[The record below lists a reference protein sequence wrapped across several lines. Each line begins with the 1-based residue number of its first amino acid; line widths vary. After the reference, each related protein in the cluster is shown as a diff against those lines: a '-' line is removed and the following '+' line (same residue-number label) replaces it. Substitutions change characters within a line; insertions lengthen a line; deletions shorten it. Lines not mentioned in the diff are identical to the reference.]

1 MKFRKTKRG
10 KRTKKVN
17 RRRRK
22 TYKIKGG
29 TKANLELNK
38 LECKEQNINEDPGC
52 INHCGINRT
61 GSSSIAN
68 EPSNTCVRDLSV
80 EFLTDDLYKVG
91 KDRIIKENSIEL
103 VEPDGEISFS
113 DTISSCT
120 AVTVVFNNNYKIG
133 LHIGLAFYTKEEDE
147 NGLNAFGAGTAPP
160 AIVTLVNMID
170 KIKELYDPTKEIN
183 GENIKSI
190 YIFSNDYDIYSYIN
204 ESKEYLINELRC
216 ITYKCNGIA
225 DNQKIKEI
233 LTKNLNVPNDFLLV
247 VHNGID
253 VSTGNRG
260 DYLLITRDG
269 NVKAKYSSEKDP
281 EIIPTPS
288 TIPYAKE
295 NNEFKWPAVDR

>member
-1 MKFRKTKRG
+1 M
-10 KRTKKVN
+10 N
-17 RRRRK
+17 
-22 TYKIKGG
+22 GG

-38 LECKEQNINEDPGC
+38 QECKEQNINEDPGC

-61 GSSSIAN
+61 GSSSNAN

-147 NGLNAFGAGTAPP
+147 HGLNAFGEGSAPP
-160 AIVTLVNMID
+160 AIVTLVNMAD

-183 GENIKSI
+183 GENIKAI
-190 YIFSNDYDIYSYIN
+190 YIFSNDYDIYSYVN

-216 ITYKCNGIA
+216 ITYECNGIA
-225 DNQKIKEI
+225 DNQKIKNI
-233 LTKNLNVPNDFLLV
+233 LSKNLNILNEFVLV
-247 VHNGID
+247 IHKGID

-260 DYLLITRDG
+260 DYLLIKRDG
-269 NVKAKYSSEKDP
+269 NLKAKYSSTENPIFIP
-281 EIIPTPS
+281 EPA
-288 TIPYAKE
+288 TIPYAKKE
-295 NNEFKWPAVDR
+295 NEFTWQ